1 MHLPDNL
8 PVSLPAFLV
17 QQRPDIR
24 AAEATWRSASA
35 LIGVAIANRLPL
47 VTLTA
52 QIGANPSSISSLFLS
67 GSTFFNLGAAATQPL
82 FQGFTLL
89 FRERAARAAAEQAE
103 ADYKSAVLTGF
114 QNVADSLH
122 ALQSDADAVR
132 TAEQAEATATKSL
145 GIAQAQLRL
154 GSVNTIVLLT
164 AQQAVL
170 QANLIAI
177 QARAARLSD
186 TAALFQSLG
195 GGWWNRQDITKPA
208 DESPV

>member
-1 MHLPDNL
+1 M
-8 PVSLPAFLV
+8 
-17 QQRPDIR
+17 
-24 AAEATWRSASA
+24 
-35 LIGVAIANRLPL
+35 
-47 VTLTA
+47 
-52 QIGANPSSISSLFLS
+52 
-67 GSTFFNLGAAATQPL
+67 
-82 FQGFTLL
+82 
-89 FRERAARAAAEQAE
+89 
-103 ADYKSAVLTGF
+103 LTGF

-132 TAEQAEATATKSL
+132 TAEQAEATAAKSL

-195 GGWWNRQDITKPA
+195 GGWWNRQDITRPA
-208 DESPV
+208 NESPV